1 MERCRRVGSCGSSW
15 KGGEGCWATM
25 RKSTRWEM
33 MPEKAGNVNESPGAR
48 WSCQDLVKA
57 VSLAG
62 SKQCAGGFIEGGGG
76 ETTVIA
82 ICFTALHQRNLDQS
96 FLLRTDDISILFFEP
111 VYLVSVDY
119 IFSPRILSVSSAI
132 YPDMKAVIQRVKS
145 ASVTVD
151 EKLVSSI
158 GRGLLVLA
166 GVGKEDTEK
175 DADTLIQ
182 RVLKAKLWPAEE
194 GGQWK
199 RNVQDIEGEVLCV
212 SQFTLYGQLKKGS
225 KPDFHDAADA
235 ETARK
240 LYEYFFRR
248 LGEAY
253 KPDRVK
259 NGVFQAMMDVELK
272 NDGPVG
278 VDYRSEDAAV
288 SFCSSSYLVSD

>member
-1 MERCRRVGSCGSSW
+1 
-15 KGGEGCWATM
+15 
-25 RKSTRWEM
+25 
-33 MPEKAGNVNESPGAR
+33 
-48 WSCQDLVKA
+48 
-57 VSLAG
+57 
-62 SKQCAGGFIEGGGG
+62 
-76 ETTVIA
+76 
-82 ICFTALHQRNLDQS
+82 
-96 FLLRTDDISILFFEP
+96 
-111 VYLVSVDY
+111 
-119 IFSPRILSVSSAI
+119 
-132 YPDMKAVIQRVKS
+132 MKVAVIQRVKS

-288 SFCSSSYLVSD
+288 TIEINTKLAKEKKPAEGQNKPQGERKDGETQTIEFELPASLLE